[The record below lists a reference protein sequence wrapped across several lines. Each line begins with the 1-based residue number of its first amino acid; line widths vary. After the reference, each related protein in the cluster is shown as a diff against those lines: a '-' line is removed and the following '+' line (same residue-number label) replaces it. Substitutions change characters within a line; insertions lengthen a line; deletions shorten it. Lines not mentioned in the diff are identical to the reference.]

1 MNKKTHPTRPKTEF
15 IRLVCRQ
22 AGEKVD
28 EKLQWAKA
36 SLETATQ
43 NITALTSTT
52 RGKALGIAA
61 GLSLAACSK
70 DEPIPDPQ
78 PTTKANT
85 ITVLQ
90 NPPTTVSGKVGDTLP
105 FFHGKYRA
113 LKGNVAVNVQETE
126 DPSNAIRI
134 LAHPHP
140 DSTNVAFDTAGT
152 AKMEVTATSER
163 QVEDDTTFLAEEFT
177 KEITADLSV
186 EAKKAAIENFLAEAT
201 PVFRLDG
208 PTELELPFSL
218 SELISGGELQL
229 SDVEFTPKV
238 YADAVNRNG
247 KTVLRLKGPYR
258 GGDAKMTLPD
268 GTVFLLPNMGLDFS
282 AEKKEETMQFLK
294 EQFEIAVL
302 QNTLGNPTDKMEK
315 WNTNPKVWMT
325 GGTEAQREMLKNKI
339 LAEFNPI
346 LEEAVDAGFTDKLIQ
361 FEFVDTK
368 EEANVPFYLEG
379 GNLVENGVEQPG
391 VLGVAGV
398 VTDIQGYI
406 ERGGVALY
414 NTETRSDES
423 LIKTTLHEM
432 LRILGMDG
440 EINGRHIGTV
450 HDVLTSLLAE
460 GNTTLTHLNDLDR
473 FFILAHTHD
482 AITPAA
488 LPDEARQQYENFIA
502 EPLYEYLKNNP

>member
-1 MNKKTHPTRPKTEF
+1 MKILR
-15 IRLVCRQ
+15 
-22 AGEKVD
+22 
-28 EKLQWAKA
+28 EKLQATRA
-36 SLETATQ
+36 GLEILSE

-90 NPPTTVSGKVGDTLP
+90 NPPTTVSGAVGDTLP

-113 LKGNVAVNVQETE
+113 LKGDVAVNVQETE
-126 DPSNAIRI
+126 DPNNAIRI

-152 AKMEVTATSER
+152 AKMEVTASSAR
-163 QVEDDTTFLAEEFT
+163 QVEGDTTFSAEELT

-186 EAKKAAIENFLAEAT
+186 EAKKEAVENFLAEIK

-268 GTVFLLPNMGLDFS
+268 GTSFSLPNMELDFS
-282 AEKKEETMQFLK
+282 AEKKQETMQFLK

-302 QNTLGNPTDKMEK
+302 QNPGGEPTAAMLK

-346 LEEAVDAGFTDKLIQ
+346 LQEAVEAGFTDKLIQ
-361 FEFVDTK
+361 FEFVET
-368 EEANVPFYLEG
+368 EEEGNVPLILKN
-379 GNLVENGVEQPG
+379 GNRVSSSGEEQPG
-391 VLGVAGV
+391 VLGVAGTDTDGQGVIKDGV
-398 VTDIQGYI
+398 VI
-406 ERGGVALY
+406 LY

-440 EINGRHIGTV
+440 EINGRHFGTTN
-450 HDVLTSLLAE
+450 HILTSLLRE
-460 GNTTLTHLNDLDR
+460 GDTKITHLTDLDR
-473 FFILAHTHD
+473 FFILAHAHD

>member
-1 MNKKTHPTRPKTEF
+1 MH
-15 IRLVCRQ
+15 
-22 AGEKVD
+22 
-28 EKLQWAKA
+28 WAKA
-36 SLETATQ
+36 SLETAAE
-43 NITALTSTT
+43 NIKTAVSTT
-52 RGKALGIAA
+52 RGRVLGVAA
-61 GLSLAACSK
+61 AASLAACSK
-70 DEPIPDPQ
+70 DSVEEPIKITEPIEVVEPQ
-78 PTTKANT
+78 
-85 ITVLQ
+85 
-90 NPPTTVSGKVGDTLP
+90 VSVAEK
-105 FFHGKYRA
+105 RA
-113 LKGNVAVNVQETE
+113 
-126 DPSNAIRI
+126 
-134 LAHPHP
+134 
-140 DSTNVAFDTAGT
+140 
-152 AKMEVTATSER
+152 EVE
-163 QVEDDTTFLAEEFT
+163 TFLEN
-177 KEITADLSV
+177 
-186 EAKKAAIENFLAEAT
+186 AK
-201 PVFRLDG
+201 PVFRLSG
-208 PTELELPFSL
+208 PTELELPFAL
-218 SELISGGELQL
+218 SELVNGGLQL
-229 SDVEFTPKV
+229 SEVKFTPAV

-282 AEKKEETMQFLK
+282 AEKKAETMQFLK

-302 QNTLGNPTDKMEK
+302 QDPGGDPTAAMTK
-315 WNTNPKVWMT
+315 WNTNPQIWMT

-346 LEEAVDAGFTDKLIQ
+346 LQEAVEAGFTDKLIQ
-361 FEFVDTK
+361 FEFVET
-368 EEANVPFYLEG
+368 EEEGNVPLILKN
-379 GNLVENGVEQPG
+379 GNRVSSSGEEQPG
-391 VLGVAGV
+391 VLGVAGTDTDGQGVIKDGV
-398 VTDIQGYI
+398 VI
-406 ERGGVALY
+406 LY

-502 EPLYEYLKNNP
+502 EPLYQYLKNNP

>member
-1 MNKKTHPTRPKTEF
+1 MKILR
-15 IRLVCRQ
+15 
-22 AGEKVD
+22 
-28 EKLQWAKA
+28 EKLQATRA
-36 SLETATQ
+36 GLEILSE

-52 RGKALGIAA
+52 RTKALGIAA
-61 GLSLAACSK
+61 AASLAACNK
-70 DEPIPDPQ
+70 DEPMPGPQ

-90 NPPTTVSGKVGDTLP
+90 NPPATVSGAVGDTLP

-113 LKGNVAVNVQETE
+113 LKGNVAVNVHETE

-152 AKMEVTATSER
+152 AKMEVKASSAR
-163 QVEDDTTFLAEEFT
+163 QVEGDTTFSAEEFT

-186 EAKKAAIENFLAEAT
+186 EAKKAAVENFLTEVT
-201 PVFRLDG
+201 PVFSLSG
-208 PTELELPFSL
+208 PTELELPFAL
-218 SELISGGELQL
+218 SELVNGGLQL
-229 SDVEFTPKV
+229 SEVKFTPAV
-238 YADAVNRNG
+238 YAEAVNRNG

-268 GTVFLLPNMGLDFS
+268 GTVFSLPNMGLDFS
-282 AEKKEETMQFLK
+282 AEKKQETMQFLK

-302 QNTLGNPTDKMEK
+302 QNSLGNPTDKIEK

-346 LEEAVDAGFTDKLIQ
+346 LQEAVDAGFTDTLIQ
-361 FEFVDTK
+361 VEFVDTE
-368 EEANVPFYLEG
+368 EEAHLPLRLKN
-379 GNLVENGVEQPG
+379 GNKISSNGQEQPG
-391 VLGVAGV
+391 VLGVAGISSDAEGHIKSG
-398 VTDIQGYI
+398 TLK
-406 ERGGVALY
+406 LY
-414 NTETRSDES
+414 NVETRSNES

-432 LRILGMDG
+432 LRIFGMDG

-473 FFILAHTHD
+473 FFILAHAHD

>member
-1 MNKKTHPTRPKTEF
+1 MKKIH
-15 IRLVCRQ
+15 
-22 AGEKVD
+22 
-28 EKLQWAKA
+28 EKLQATRA
-36 SLETATQ
+36 TIENTAE
-43 NITALTSTT
+43 NITALTRTT

-61 GLSLAACSK
+61 GLSLVACTK
-70 DEPIPDPQ
+70 DSVDDPMPTPDPQ

-90 NPPTTVSGKVGDTLP
+90 NPPTAVSGQVGDTLP

-113 LKGNVAVNVQETE
+113 LKGDVAVSVQETE

-152 AKMEVTATSER
+152 AKMEVKASSAR
-163 QVEDDTTFLAEEFT
+163 QVEDDTTFSAEELT

-186 EAKKAAIENFLAEAT
+186 EAKKEAVENFLTEAT

-238 YADAVNRNG
+238 YADAVEQNG

-258 GGDAKMTLPD
+258 GGDAQMTLPD
-268 GTVFLLPNMGLDFS
+268 GTTFSLPNMGLDFS
-282 AEKKEETMQFLK
+282 AEKKQETMQFLK

-302 QNTLGNPTDKMEK
+302 QVENGLPTDYIAK

-325 GGTEAQREMLKNKI
+325 GGTEAQREVLKNKI

-361 FEFVDTK
+361 FEFVDSK
-368 EEANVPFYLEG
+368 EEAQVPFYLEE
-379 GNLVENGVEQPG
+379 GNRVSSNGEEQPG
-391 VLGVAGV
+391 VLGVAGGSA
-398 VTDIQGYI
+398 DEQGFFKT
-406 ERGGVALY
+406 GVVALY

-423 LIKTTLHEM
+423 LMNTTLHEM

-440 EINGRHIGTV
+440 EINTRLRGTV
-450 HDVLTSLLAE
+450 HYVSTNSLRE
-460 GNTTLTHLNDLDR
+460 GNTTSVHLNDLDR
-473 FFILAHTHD
+473 MYILAHAHK
-482 AITPAA
+482 AIVAGSLPNEA
-488 LPDEARQQYENFIA
+488 LEQYENFIA

>member
-28 EKLQWAKA
+28 EKLQWTRAG
-36 SLETATQ
+36 LENAVQ
-43 NITALTSTT
+43 NIKTAVQTT
-52 RGKALGIAA
+52 RTKALGIAA
-61 GLSLAACSK
+61 AASLAACTK
-70 DEPIPDPQ
+70 DSVEEPI
-78 PTTKANT
+78 K
-85 ITVLQ
+85 ITEPIEVVE
-90 NPPTTVSGKVGDTLP
+90 PVETGPSVAEK
-105 FFHGKYRA
+105 RA
-113 LKGNVAVNVQETE
+113 AVE
-126 DPSNAIRI
+126 
-134 LAHPHP
+134 
-140 DSTNVAFDTAGT
+140 
-152 AKMEVTATSER
+152 
-163 QVEDDTTFLAEEFT
+163 TFLT
-177 KEITADLSV
+177 
-186 EAKKAAIENFLAEAT
+186 EAT

-238 YADAVNRNG
+238 YADAVERNG

-268 GTVFLLPNMGLDFS
+268 GTSFSLPNMGLDFS
-282 AEKKEETMQFLK
+282 AEKKRETMQFLK

-302 QNTLGNPTDKMEK
+302 QRENGTPTVRMKK

-368 EEANVPFYLEG
+368 EEAQVPFYLEE
-379 GNLVENGVEQPG
+379 GNLIEDGVEQPG
-391 VLGVAGV
+391 ILGVAGGSA
-398 VTDIQGYI
+398 DEQGFLKT
-406 ERGGVALY
+406 GGVIIT

-450 HDVLTSLLAE
+450 HDVRTSLLME
-460 GNTTLTHLNDLDR
+460 GNRELVHLSDLDR
-473 FFILAHTHD
+473 MYILAHAND